1 MQGKFA
7 NTCSVGLLQRLIASV
22 LFSLRMDRRFTM
34 HCKQNLLNT
43 VFGKVNCKAAWL
55 LSFVFKLGTRD
66 GGTDMSVSF
75 C

>member
-1 MQGKFA
+1 
-7 NTCSVGLLQRLIASV
+7 
-22 LFSLRMDRRFTM
+22 M